1 MAHSVEEESL
11 DNQIKAYV
19 SSLSDKN
26 KQAVLTVVRTIA
38 EAEEEIV
45 FAKNWAKAVP
55 LDKARAHTL
64 ETVRKRFNERDRFQK

>member
-1 MAHSVEEESL
+1 MAQSVQEESI

-38 EAEEEIV
+38 EAEEEAV
-45 FAKNWAKAVP
+45 FEKNWGNAVP
-55 LDKARAHTL
+55 LEKARAHTL